1 MSRIRRSVSGWLVLA
16 LGQAVVFSG
25 CQSLFW
31 RDAGAANVPKVVVD
45 GQEPAAELLGQV
57 RAVDAGL
64 PVRSAPQRVAQVET
78 PPPVRAVSARVT
90 VPSGAVVAAQS
101 RATPAIS
108 RIPAVQ
114 NAPPVSSD
122 WTPTVSPAVSPVALT
137 GGQQLGAMVEESA
150 FTGSRIRGV
159 GVMGVSK
166 DAFGAAVALL
176 KFATGESLVVR
187 LGQAITVPIDG
198 SEHSLFVVTIGAR
211 NIVLRDASTNKLWE
225 AR

>member
-1 MSRIRRSVSGWLVLA
+1 M
-16 LGQAVVFSG
+16 
-25 CQSLFW
+25 
-31 RDAGAANVPKVVVD
+31 
-45 GQEPAAELLGQV
+45 
-57 RAVDAGL
+57 
-64 PVRSAPQRVAQVET
+64 
-78 PPPVRAVSARVT
+78 
-90 VPSGAVVAAQS
+90 
-101 RATPAIS
+101 
-108 RIPAVQ
+108 
-114 NAPPVSSD
+114 
-122 WTPTVSPAVSPVALT
+122 
-137 GGQQLGAMVEESA
+137 GAMVEESA